1 MSLEAFQQAT
11 SDLVASPD
19 LCRLLQRDPESV
31 LSRYQLSPRDQH
43 RLIDLVQQRGMS
55 VNCTLYRFNRITPLY
70 TLLPLT
76 NFVLGES
83 FIHEAEL
90 FWETFRDSDPRFTQE
105 VDRFG
110 EFLIERIHGQ
120 QILNVFAEE
129 IIRFELATN
138 ELRFSQREEILS
150 ELANGKQHAGGP
162 LQLHPLVRLVEFQ
175 HEPAKL
181 LQLLKER
188 RPEPYQLLEGRFW
201 LLLDV
206 LGEELQVRRI
216 DPQLGQILERIA
228 ASGVAPLPE
237 EDAEALIEA
246 GMVVWSADR
255 LPMDHIPL

>member
-31 LSRYQLSPRDQH
+31 LSRYQLSTRDQH
-43 RLIDLVQQRGMS
+43 RLIDLVRQRGMS

-110 EFLIERIHGQ
+110 EFLIERIHRQ
-120 QILNVFAEE
+120 EIQNEFAVE

-138 ELRFSQREEILS
+138 ELRFSQREEILN
-150 ELANGKQHAGGP
+150 ELGNGKRSGRGVA
-162 LQLHPLVRLVEFQ
+162 LQLHPLVRLVEFR

-188 RPEPYQLLEGRFW
+188 RPQPYQLLKDRFW

-228 ASGVAPLPE
+228 SSDFTTLPE
-237 EDAEALIEA
+237 EDSEALIEA
-246 GMVVWSADR
+246 GMVVWSEANA
-255 LPMDHIPL
+255 LEP

>member
-1 MSLEAFQQAT
+1 MSLEAFQKAT

-19 LCRLLQRDPESV
+19 LCRLLQSDPESV
-31 LSRYQLSPRDQH
+31 LGRYQLSPRDRH

-83 FIHEAEL
+83 FIHEAEF

-110 EFLIERIHGQ
+110 EFLMQRIDGHQIE
-120 QILNVFAEE
+120 NPFVEE
-129 IIRFELATN
+129 ILKFELATN
-138 ELRFSQREEILS
+138 ELRFVQRQEILDGPG
-150 ELANGKQHAGGP
+150 NGSRRERAAATLH
-162 LQLHPLVRLVEFQ
+162 LHPLVRLVPFR

-188 RPEPYQLLEGRFW
+188 RPLPYQLLEGDFW

-216 DPQLGQILERIA
+216 DPTLGEILQAISS
-228 ASGVAPLPE
+228 ASITLPE
-237 EDAEALIEA
+237 EDSEALIEA
-246 GMVVWSADR
+246 GMVVWSEANAAEQ
-255 LPMDHIPL
+255 